1 MAIFA
6 YNEAGRFKICSV
18 ANAQEIPLE
27 SPVGNAT
34 NRLELAWFIAEI
46 KKAFRGC
53 EIRPSDSESRHAV
66 YYVYMPEDELVM
78 GYIDV
83 DFCHAREK
91 LVYTVSSR
99 DVTNNKYSNYSDEFR
114 TKVTAVQGT
123 AIKNAKKYLRRF
135 THSELVKATYGDCEE
150 AMART
155 YRRAI
160 SDFSRNWENLFG
172 TDWNSSKGS
181 TCDPLLNEMYMLLDS
196 GHKFV
201 DLDVPNNLTTL
212 REARTVKDQAD
223 SDKSLPMYA
232 VRVYERMDKQ
242 AFDICPLENMGL
254 MARNAALESATYYDD
269 LPEGV
274 MGKLSTLSICEVGEY
289 VPQVGYRY
297 SEAVFYVAQVL

>member
-6 YNEAGRFKICSV
+6 YNHAGRFKICSV

-27 SPVGNAT
+27 SPVGNAA

-78 GYIDV
+78 GWIDV
-83 DFCHAREK
+83 DFCASRDK

-114 TKVTAVQGT
+114 TTVTTVQGT

-135 THSELVKATYGDCEE
+135 THLELVKATYGDCEE
-150 AMART
+150 AMARA
-155 YRRAI
+155 YRSAL
-160 SDFSRNWENLFG
+160 SDFSRKWENLFG
-172 TDWNSSKGS
+172 TDW
-181 TCDPLLNEMYMLLDS
+181 
-196 GHKFV
+196 
-201 DLDVPNNLTTL
+201 
-212 REARTVKDQAD
+212 
-223 SDKSLPMYA
+223 
-232 VRVYERMDKQ
+232 RMDKQ
-242 AFDICPLENMGL
+242 AFDICPLESAGL
-254 MARNAALESATYYDD
+254 MSRDVRLGSATYYDD

-297 SEAVFYVAQVL
+297 SEAVFYVTV